1 MSKFQER
8 YEDYLMH
15 YGIKGMK
22 WGVRKKT
29 YKSLNKYQR
38 RVLRGV
44 ATAAAEREKM
54 HNMDKGVQ
62 SKYNRKISK
71 YKSKGNTEKVAKYE
85 AALKDWNDSLKR
97 ANSTVN
103 AAAANVKDSLKLDN
117 YDVKNAAATQR
128 QREAVW
134 DSFFGIGSGHARGV
148 QDSKHAYSYFDAE
161 KRYKHNPDGTYEF
174 KKKK

>member
-8 YEDYLMH
+8 YEDFLMH

-22 WGVRKKT
+22 WGVRKET

-44 ATAAAEREKM
+44 ASGAAEREKM
-54 HNMDKGVQ
+54 HKMNSGVQ
-62 SKYNRKISK
+62 RAYNRKISK
-71 YKSKGNTEKVAKYE
+71 YKAKGNKEKVAKYE
-85 AALKDWNDSLKR
+85 KALKDWNKNLR
-97 ANSTVN
+97 QANSTVDAAVAN
-103 AAAANVKDSLKLDN
+103 AKDSLKLDN

-134 DSFFGIGSGHARGV
+134 DSIFGMGSGHARGV
-148 QDSKHAYSYFDAE
+148 QDAAHTYSYFDSE
-161 KRYKHNPDGTYEF
+161 NRYKHNPDGTYEF
-174 KKKK
+174 KKRK